1 MLRKYPKIVQNSEV
15 KTLLNTHQLSAPFI
29 GLKRRKNTT
38 AKKKAH
44 QYLNSGS
51 HCFLLVEI
59 SRRPSNFEYILIVNV
74 ILSLRL

>member
-29 GLKRRKNTT
+29 GLKRKNTT

-51 HCFLLVEI
+51 LCFLLVEI